1 MATGNSNNAGAVLT
15 SGENL
20 SFWTNSSEPI
30 EFEALVEDLTTNVLI
45 IGGGI
50 AGLTTAYLLTKEGI
64 EVTLVE
70 DGLIGSGE
78 SGRTTAHLT
87 HALDDRYYNIERVHG
102 EQASRLAAESHTAA
116 IDWIEQTVR
125 AENISCHFQRVNGYL
140 FVHPSDAVENLQK
153 EFEATQRAG
162 LSTKMLDHVPALS
175 AETGPCLLYPNQAQ
189 FHILLYLKAIAEAVI
204 RMGGHIYTRTRAR
217 HITENGAECNGFH
230 VSARHVVVATNSP
243 VNDFATM
250 HTKQIPFRTYVIGAM
265 IPKGTLP
272 PALWWDTGDQQSKWF
287 TAPYH
292 YVRIESFNDQYDLLI
307 AGGEDHKTGQADE
320 ENVSEESRYAALI
333 QWTRAHF
340 PMMQDI
346 VYKWSGQV
354 LEPLDYLAFIG
365 RNPGNDHVYIITGD
379 SGNGMTHGTL
389 GGLIVTDLIM
399 NRENPWTEIYSPKR
413 IPLKVAG
420 TWISEA
426 FNMASQYGDW
436 VAKADISGLSELGL
450 GEGAILGEGVRK
462 YAVYKDEQGRVQAF
476 SASCSHMGC
485 VVQWNAEE
493 KSFDCP
499 CHGSRYTKDGEVIN
513 GPASIGL
520 KQIEIKDI
528 LV

>member
-1 MATGNSNNAGAVLT
+1 METGNSNTAGAVLT

-20 SFWTNSSEPI
+20 SIWISTSQPI
-30 EFEALVEDLTTNVLI
+30 EFETLNKDLATDVLI

-50 AGLTTAYLLTKEGI
+50 AGLTTAYCLAKAGI

-87 HALDDRYYNIERVHG
+87 HALDDRYHNIERVHG
-102 EQASRLAAESHTAA
+102 EDASRLAAESHTAA
-116 IDWIEQTVR
+116 IEWIEQTVR
-125 AENISCHFQRVNGYL
+125 EENISCHFQRVNGYL
-140 FVHPSDAVENLQK
+140 FVHPSDTIENLEK
-153 EFEATQRAG
+153 EFKATQRAG
-162 LSTKMLDHVPALS
+162 LPTQLLDHIPAIS
-175 AETGPCLLYPNQAQ
+175 AESGPCILYPNQAQ
-189 FHILLYLKAIAEAVI
+189 FHILMYLRAVAEAVV
-204 RMGGHIYTRTRAR
+204 RMGGRIYTRTRAQ
-217 HITENGAECNGFH
+217 HITKKGAACNGFQVTAH
-230 VSARHVVVATNSP
+230 HIVVATNSP

-250 HTKQIPFRTYVIGAM
+250 HTKQMPFRTYVIAGM
-265 IPKGTLP
+265 IPKGSLP
-272 PALWWDTGDQQSKWF
+272 PALWWDTGDQDSRWF

-292 YVRIESFNDQYDLLI
+292 YVRIEYFNDQYDLLI
-307 AGGEDHKTGQADE
+307 AGGEDHKTGQADD
-320 ENVSEESRYAALI
+320 ENISEELRYTALT
-333 QWTRAHF
+333 QWTRTHF

-365 RNPGNDHVYIITGD
+365 RNPGNDNVYIITGD

-389 GGLIVTDLIM
+389 GGLIITDLIRK
-399 NRENPWTEIYSPKR
+399 RENPWAEIYAPKR

-420 TWISEA
+420 TWFSEVM
-426 FNMASQYGDW
+426 NMAAQYGDW
-436 VAKADISGLSELGL
+436 VSKADIGNLGQL
-450 GEGAILGEGVRK
+450 GNGEGAILGEGLKK
-462 YAVYKDEQGRVQAF
+462 YAVYRDEQGRVQAF
-476 SASCSHMGC
+476 SAACSHMGC

-513 GPASIGL
+513 GPATTGL
-520 KQIEIKDI
+520 KQIEIRDI
-528 LV
+528 SK